1 MGIWIENG
9 TITSE
14 PGYVIVYN
22 WDKEAQ
28 PNDGYSAHIGFW
40 ENGSMYISAVLF
52 WFSGIKTVMFFLCI
66 AGS

>member
-28 PNDGYSAHIGFW
+28 PNDGYSAHIGFG

-52 WFSGIKTVMFFLCI
+52 LVFGR
-66 AGS
+66 